1 VTSPEWNS
9 INATGQTQSTGA
21 FSLSGEGTS
30 FAREAATALSYVQ
43 VGRDNPGRTGQPV
56 YVIEYRRSSAM
67 QGRAG
72 YDYLASQA
80 PISNDHILR
89 AWSFNPD
96 TTVRNAPRPS
106 TRKAF
111 APPAWLIIKAY
122 PALVRLANQLEPHLR
137 EAFLEAINNMRG
149 AVNLERLAAAIQS
162 NSLNAVQIEVQLA
175 KFAERFGELAPVLKS
190 GFHVGANVG
199 LRQLAEEASIS
210 LRFDVVNPAAVEH
223 AQNHLAQIVRPF
235 IDDAKEIIAE
245 IVGDAVNGKYTYA
258 SAARE
263 IRDTI
268 GLDPRRYEA
277 LQNYEASLVELG
289 VSGEALDGKLARYE
303 RTLLKSRSETI
314 ARTEIMRAATA
325 GQREAWEEA
334 ARQGLLRRDEW
345 NRVWKT
351 TDDERL
357 CNECGPMDEE
367 WVAFNDEFQGGDPPL
382 HPNCRC
388 TIKLEQA

>member
-1 VTSPEWNS
+1 
-9 INATGQTQSTGA
+9 
-21 FSLSGEGTS
+21 
-30 FAREAATALSYVQ
+30 
-43 VGRDNPGRTGQPV
+43 
-56 YVIEYRRSSAM
+56 
-67 QGRAG
+67 
-72 YDYLASQA
+72 
-80 PISNDHILR
+80 
-89 AWSFNPD
+89 
-96 TTVRNAPRPS
+96 
-106 TRKAF
+106 
-111 APPAWLIIKAY
+111 
-122 PALVRLANQLEPHLR
+122 
-137 EAFLEAINNMRG
+137 
-149 AVNLERLAAAIQS
+149 
-162 NSLNAVQIEVQLA
+162 
-175 KFAERFGELAPVLKS
+175 
-190 GFHVGANVG
+190 
-199 LRQLAEEASIS
+199 
-210 LRFDVVNPAAVEH
+210 
-223 AQNHLAQIVRPF
+223 VRPF

-289 VSGEALDGKLARYE
+289 VSGDALDGKLARYE

-357 CNECGPMDEE
+357 CDECGPMDEE